1 MFLRDF
7 QSQVVK
13 GDIPAICK
21 HTHTHTCKLTNLK
34 QISFWSCIFNV
45 SRDQWNNILLLQEEW
60 HQILKQG
67 WAERSTSKPSHSHS
81 GFGYGLPVPVHTGLL
96 MGQTG
101 FFIAGLSGF
110 TWQFKAPKASL
121 TKEQG
126 RIYMVFPFQRASPA
140 LLLLHPTH
148 GGNHRNLYGFERN
161 SCGPISQRE
170 EYHTHTMRTAGGM
183 GAYCVISE
191 KYRLPHTQDL
201 ESSFF
206 VRASLRLQETISPVC
221 LESSQCLGTDT
232 RIALNQLLT
241 GAGGY
246 IFCLVCLPI
255 GRILSCVVSTC
266 PLWIEPN
273 ISSGDF
279 PQYKLL
285 SWTLPT

>member
-1 MFLRDF
+1 MHL
-7 QSQVVK
+7 QCEQGSVEQ
-13 GDIPAICK
+13 
-21 HTHTHTCKLTNLK
+21 HT
-34 QISFWSCIFNV
+34 
-45 SRDQWNNILLLQEEW
+45 
-60 HQILKQG
+60 
-67 WAERSTSKPSHSHS
+67 STSRGMASDIEARLGWKVHFQAISLTLWLWIWAASSCPYWPLNGANWLLHSWPQWFHMAVQGSKGKSHKRTRQNIH
-81 GFGYGLPVPVHTGLL
+81 
-96 MGQTG
+96 
-101 FFIAGLSGF
+101 GLSF
-110 TWQFKAPKASL
+110 SASL
-121 TKEQG
+121 PSIT
-126 RIYMVFPFQRASPA
+126 PTA
-140 LLLLHPTH
+140 PTH
-148 GGNHRNLYGFERN
+148 GGNHRNLYGFERKN
-161 SCGPISQRE
+161 CAPISQRE

-221 LESSQCLGTDT
+221 LESSQCLGTDA

-285 SWTLPT
+285 SWTLPTWSQFPTVPMTLQSTSA